1 MVSRRTLLT
10 GLGGGVAGAGTVIGW
25 QSNRPAPTAHVNR
38 ILIGNW
44 TDVPWSVTVVVT
56 TAKFGADDDYNPEYA
71 NPAFA
76 ETVDLP
82 ASSNNRVPTETLA
95 PNVTVELPAII
106 LTHHTDGRG
115 AETDYYHLT
124 DDNRRPC
131 FELQVEESGGTL
143 SPTIIPRRCE
153 HL

>member
-1 MVSRRTLLT
+1 MVSRRTVLA
-10 GLGGGVAGAGTVIGW
+10 GLGGAAIGSGTVLGW
-25 QSNRPAPTAHVNR
+25 QSNRPTPTARVNR
-38 ILIGNW
+38 ILVGNW
-44 TDVPWSVTVVVT
+44 TDVPRSVSVVVT
-56 TAKFGADDDYNPEYA
+56 TARFGADDDYNPEYA

-106 LTHHTDGRG
+106 LAHPTDGRD
-115 AETDYYHLT
+115 AETEYYHLS
-124 DDNRRPC
+124 DGNRRPC
-131 FELQVEESGGTL
+131 FELQVEEPGGTL
-143 SPTIIPRRCE
+143 APTITPRRCE